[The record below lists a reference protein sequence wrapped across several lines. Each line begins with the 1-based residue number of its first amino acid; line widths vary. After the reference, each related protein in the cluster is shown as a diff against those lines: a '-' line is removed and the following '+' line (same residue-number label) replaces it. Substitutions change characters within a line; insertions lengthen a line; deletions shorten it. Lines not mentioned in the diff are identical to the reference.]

1 MRKQCELL
9 GLNRSALYYRSRKDP
24 RKELAMREMGSRV
37 EEIYAE
43 HPVYGYR
50 RVCAALRREGR
61 AIGPKATRRLL
72 RARGLRAVYPK
83 PRLSAPGTES
93 AKAPY
98 LLRGKEI
105 TRRDQVWSTDITYLK
120 IGRGTVYLT
129 AVMDWYSRRILSWS
143 LGTVADAEWCVG
155 ALEAALSGGATP
167 ETFNT
172 DQGCQYTSGE
182 FQGRLKAI
190 EGVQISMD
198 GKGRAYDNIRMER
211 FWRTVKYEEVFLREY
226 GSVREARRC
235 LGRWMRHYNGDR
247 PHQSLG
253 YRTPD
258 EVYFG
263 DVGGLGA
270 ASGSTPA
277 LATPAAAFAPLA
289 DTPQDVFGLP
299 VK

>member
-1 MRKQCELL
+1 
-9 GLNRSALYYRSRKDP
+9 
-24 RKELAMREMGSRV
+24 MREMGRRV

-50 RVCAALRREGR
+50 RICAVLQREGH
-61 AIGPKATRRLL
+61 AIGRKATRRLL

-93 AKAPY
+93 TKAPY
-98 LLRGKEI
+98 LLRDKEI
-105 TRRDQVWSTDITYLK
+105 TRRDQVWSTDITCLK
-120 IGRGTVYLT
+120 IGRGTAYLT

-143 LGTVADAEWCVG
+143 LGTVADAGWCVG
-155 ALEAALSGGATP
+155 VLEEALSGGASP

-172 DQGCQYTSGE
+172 DQGSQYTSHE
-182 FQGRLKAI
+182 FNERLKSVG
-190 EGVQISMD
+190 GVQISMD

-226 GSVREARRC
+226 VDLRDARAS
-235 LGRWMRHYNGDR
+235 LKRWVAHYNGDR

-263 DVGGLGA
+263 GA
-270 ASGSTPA
+270 DMDGEPASASGSIAA
-277 LATPAAAFAPLA
+277 LATPAAALSPLA